1 MTELQQTGPGM
12 VVLANKAYKNN
23 LNQQRYQQKVT
34 LNVVHEATV
43 RKDVSQVLSNIP

>member
-23 LNQQRYQQKVT
+23 INHQRYQQKVSI
-34 LNVVHEATV
+34 NYVHEATV
-43 RKDVSQVLSNIP
+43 RKDVS